1 VHSDSIHTLAESTPD
16 SEQRA
21 LFLAEVGRVLAQSL
35 NYEVTLAAVANLAV
49 PTLADYC
56 VVEIADAR
64 GVLHPLAV
72 AHIDPAR
79 AGAVTALHA
88 RFPQDPAAAY
98 GAPGV
103 LRTGRPELVRD
114 VLNTVGSRAA
124 GGRTHRHLVREI
136 GLKSSMIVPLTA
148 GGDVVGALT
157 LGAVDHLERGPARHF
172 TSTDLLHAEDVGRR
186 ASTAIENARLHETLH
201 QANGTLE
208 SQKIE
213 LEQQH
218 AQLQDQAAEL
228 EAQTEELQAQSIE
241 LELQAEELAARN
253 ADLERL
259 NADLERLNTAL
270 EQAAVV
276 AEAATMVAETARKTA
291 DVAQHE
297 AEEANAAKSQ
307 FLANMSHELRTPLNA
322 IAGYTQLLEVGIE
335 GPVTAGQQE
344 YLTRLGRAQRHL
356 LTLIN
361 DVLSFAKLEVGQT
374 ELRMEAVRVSDVC
387 ARLEELIRP
396 QMDAKQVKY
405 TCGPAAAVAPLV
417 ARGDADRTLQILLN
431 LVGNALKFT
440 ASGGSIHV
448 AATRSGDTI
457 RISVEDTGTGI
468 LPEQFEAIFEPFV
481 QVRDHDGIEV
491 AGLANPAASEKGAGL
506 GLAISR
512 HLARRMGGDVTVA
525 STPGAGSAFT
535 LTLPASPSS
544 QNASS
549 HRSTGAGAQ
558 PPAMAASAPNAHA

>member
-1 VHSDSIHTLAESTPD
+1 MHSDSIHTPAESTPG

-21 LFLAEVGRVLAQSL
+21 FFLAEVGRVLAQSL

-56 VVEIADAR
+56 VVEIADAK
-64 GVLHPLAV
+64 GVLRPLAV

-103 LRTGRPELVRD
+103 LRTGRPELVHD
-114 VLNTVGSRAA
+114 VLDTVAGRAA
-124 GGRTHRHLVREI
+124 GARTHRHLVRAI

-148 GGDVVGALT
+148 HGDVVGALT
-157 LGAVDHLERGPARHF
+157 LGAVDHPERGPARHF
-172 TSTDLLHAEDVGRR
+172 TTNDLLYAHDVGRR

-201 QANGTLE
+201 QANRTLE

-218 AQLQDQAAEL
+218 VQLQDQAAEL

-241 LELQAEELAARN
+241 LELQAEELASRN

-259 NADLERLNTAL
+259 NADLERLNIAL

-276 AEAATMVAETARKTA
+276 AEAATTVAETARKAA

-335 GPVTAGQQE
+335 GPVTPGQQE

-396 QMDAKQVKY
+396 QMDAKQVEY
-405 TCGPAAAVAPLV
+405 TCGPAATVASLV

-440 ASGGSIHV
+440 PSGGSIHV
-448 AATRSGDTI
+448 SAARSGDTI
-457 RISVEDTGTGI
+457 RITVEDTGTGI
-468 LPEQFEAIFEPFV
+468 PPEQFEAIFEPFV
-481 QVRDHDGIEV
+481 QVRDHDGIEIV
-491 AGLANPAASEKGAGL
+491 GLANPAASEKGAGL

-525 STPGAGSAFT
+525 STPGAGSTFT
-535 LTLPASPSS
+535 LTLPRNPPS
-544 QNASS
+544 Q
-549 HRSTGAGAQ
+549 RSNGAGAQ